1 MHGSCSKAT
10 PIKQRN
16 GGCDAAP
23 LRHVCGSAAA
33 VVRLGPVGRKVRMA
47 VVAASLT
54 LPGLAGA
61 QGTGGAIPAPSQSGP
76 AGGPVYV
83 PPAGCTLTMTVQERS
98 CSVAQHFT
106 CEADQP
112 GDMNT
117 VYFGSDGEMTY
128 ESRIDKE
135 TRWIWS
141 RDPQTGIV
149 DELEPGAEDDASFS
163 TLVGTGRDDFD
174 FWTKASDG
182 VRLRQQGEDQLTGET
197 EVIDGETLEKTR
209 FKLTTY
215 GESGETLIVR
225 TGQQYI
231 SRSLGRFFGGIED
244 ESDWTGTEDKLDR
257 RPVEFIRPGE
267 PGFASTQ
274 PRYDCEVLTASLG
287 GVAP

>member
-1 MHGSCSKAT
+1 MRRLCGKHAETMWRSCGA
-10 PIKQRN
+10 
-16 GGCDAAP
+16 
-23 LRHVCGSAAA
+23 SAANLWRAGGGAMARLRTIDGGISATAIITA
-33 VVRLGPVGRKVRMA
+33 VM
-47 VVAASLT
+47 LT
-54 LPGLAGA
+54 YPAPSMA
-61 QGTGGAIPAPSQSGP
+61 QGTGSGP
-76 AGGPVYV
+76 APRLFS
-83 PPAGCTLTMTVQERS
+83 PPEGCTLTLTVQERS
-98 CSVAQHFT
+98 CSVAHHFT
-106 CEADQP
+106 CTADQP
-112 GDMNT
+112 GDLNA
-117 VYFGSDGEMTY
+117 VYFGRGGEMTY

-182 VRLRQQGEDQLTGET
+182 VRLRQQGDDQLTGET